1 MFGIGGQELIVIL
14 VIALIVLGPKKLPDL
29 AKSLGRAMGEF
40 QRATTDLKR
49 EIDLSGQMQ
58 DEKKNAAPSPEPAK
72 PAAEAN
78 ATTAD
83 ATEAKPADDAP
94 ASDPSTTMAQ
104 NYKPGEIEG

>member
-40 QRATTDLKR
+40 QRAATDLKR

-58 DEKKNAAPSPEPAK
+58 EEKKNAPPSSPEPVQ
-72 PAAEAN
+72 PAAETNGA
-78 ATTAD
+78 
-83 ATEAKPADDAP
+83 EAKPADDAP
-94 ASDPSTTMAQ
+94 ASDPSATMDQ